1 MEENYADLI
10 KEKSNYRSQRAD
22 RYKVDSKDR
31 LSKIMRKKIETTM
44 IGALSTIEDR
54 FGFLWGK
61 DQEEPLT
68 DEQEIMRELYNS
80 VRSEILDRG
89 NNQARNID
97 AELGQY
103 EVEWKK
109 YSMTIPVIS
118 KDN

>member
-1 MEENYADLI
+1 MEKSYAELI
-10 KEKSNYRSQRAD
+10 KEKSNYQSHRSEK
-22 RYKVDSKDR
+22 YKVDSKDR

-44 IGALSTIEDR
+44 IGALSTIEDS

-61 DQEEPLT
+61 GQEEPLT
-68 DEQEIMRELYNS
+68 NEQEIMKELYQS

-109 YSMTIPVIS
+109 YSMTIPVMS

>member
-1 MEENYADLI
+1 MEKSYAELI
-10 KEKSNYRSQRAD
+10 KEKSNYQSHRSEK
-22 RYKVDSKDR
+22 YKVDSKDR

-44 IGALSTIEDR
+44 IGALSTIEDS

-61 DQEEPLT
+61 GQEEPLT
-68 DEQEIMRELYNS
+68 DEQEIMKELYQS
-80 VRSEILDRG
+80 VRSDILDRG

-103 EVEWKK
+103 DVEWKK
-109 YSMTIPVIS
+109 YSMTIPVIN

>member
-1 MEENYADLI
+1 MDKSYADLI
-10 KEKSNYRSQRAD
+10 KEKSNYQSQRSD
-22 RYKVDSKDR
+22 KYKVDSKDR

-44 IGALSTIEDR
+44 IGALSTIEDS

-109 YSMTIPVIS
+109 YSMTIPVIN